1 VTQDAIL
8 CSFSEEFA
16 MRRTSIRKTLAVC
29 GLILLPLS
37 IVAVGPKRATAQ
49 DIEPQ
54 AAGGSL
60 DTSFGNGGI
69 VTTDFFGHSC
79 APEALV
85 VQPDGKIVVAGSTVA
100 SDQSGYDFA
109 LARYNHDGSLDSSF
123 GAGGKVTTDF
133 FQHSDQAVSMA
144 LQPDGKVVV
153 VGSALITLTKL
164 VAAVA
169 RYNSD
174 GSLDTGFGAGGKATM
189 DFGGDFSAATAV
201 VLQSDGKIVIAGVL
215 RNAQNT
221 FWSFIVARL
230 TPSGAPDAGFGSG
243 GMITG
248 PSIKTFNA
256 AIGLATQPDGKI
268 IVSGYAGADTAA
280 TQVFAV
286 LRFNVDGTLDSG
298 FGTGGFVTTDFLLGL
313 GSVGDNVLLLPDGR
327 IIVAGTARDS
337 QGIYYFALARY
348 NPDGTLDSAFGNGG
362 KVTTSFPGGK
372 AATPWV
378 AHQADGKIVAAGYF
392 QAAGSGVLA
401 IALARYNADGSLDTN
416 FGTAGRTTTSVFGIF
431 DVAKAIAIQADGN
444 IVVAVDTQKTQDLN
458 SEAFSVLRY
467 LGGSANFSLAFSQL
481 MITADRG
488 TKVKIGIS
496 INRAAGF
503 SGNVTITPPDSV
515 QGVKFKPPDPIST
528 TDPTVSLKLKIAAT
542 APTGPQQLTFTGKSD
557 DGQVSTA
564 TLTLNIQ

>member
-1 VTQDAIL
+1 
-8 CSFSEEFA
+8 
-16 MRRTSIRKTLAVC
+16 MKGTSIQRTLALC
-29 GLILLPLS
+29 GLILFLLS

-49 DIEPQ
+49 DIDPQ

-60 DTSFGNGGI
+60 DPSFGTGGI
-69 VTTDFFGHSC
+69 VTTDFFGH
-79 APEALV
+79 AAEPQAVV
-85 VQPDGKIVVAGSTVA
+85 VQPDGKIVVAGNGVA
-100 SDQSGYDFA
+100 SNQNGYDFA
-109 LARYNHDGSLDSSF
+109 VARYNNDGSLDSSF

-133 FQHSDQAVSMA
+133 FQHSDGAASMA

-153 VGSALITLTKL
+153 VGSALMTFTKL

-169 RYNSD
+169 RYNTD
-174 GSLDTGFGAGGKATM
+174 GSLDTGFGAGGKATI
-189 DFGGDFSAATAV
+189 DFGGDFNAATAV

-230 TPSGAPDAGFGSG
+230 TSSGAPDAGFGNG
-243 GMITG
+243 GMTTG

-268 IVSGYAGADTAA
+268 IVSGYTGADTSAS
-280 TQVFAV
+280 QVFAV
-286 LRFNVDGTLDSG
+286 LRFNVNGTLDAG

-327 IIVAGTARDS
+327 ILVAGTARDS

-348 NPDGTLDSAFGNGG
+348 NPDGTLDSAFGSGG
-362 KVTTSFPGGK
+362 KVTTAFPGGK

-401 IALARYNADGSLDTN
+401 VALARYNPDGSLDTN
-416 FGTAGRTTTSVFGIF
+416 FGTAGRTTTSLFGIF
-431 DVAKAIAIQADGN
+431 DVAKAIAIQQDGN
-444 IVVAVDTQKTQDLN
+444 IVVAADSQKTQDVN
-458 SEAFSVLRY
+458 SEGFAVLRY
-467 LGGSANFSLAFSQL
+467 LGGSANFSLALAQPT
-481 MITADRG
+481 ITGDRG
-488 TKVKIGIS
+488 TKVKVTIS
-496 INRAAGF
+496 INRISGF
-503 SGNVTITPPDSV
+503 TGNVTIMPPDSA

-528 TDPTVSLKLKIAAT
+528 TDPSVLLKLKIAAT